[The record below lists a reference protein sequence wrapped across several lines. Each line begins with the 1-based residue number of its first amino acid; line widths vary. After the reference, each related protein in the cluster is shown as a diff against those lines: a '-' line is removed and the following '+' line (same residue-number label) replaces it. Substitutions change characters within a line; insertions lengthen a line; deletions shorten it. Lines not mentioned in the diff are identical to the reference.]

1 MFAGEACNCLASIL
15 DSIGRFEE
23 ALSLVKRVLAIQE
36 REVGPESPEIPQTL
50 QLMIMLLDKL
60 GRIDDIEPHYLRL
73 AKLTA
78 QFGGDDDMSET
89 DLSDT

>member
-1 MFAGEACNCLASIL
+1 MDPNSFLTSTDVCRGSMQLLGFDIGLNWKVRRGSFIGKAC
-15 DSIGRFEE
+15 IGHSRKG
-23 ALSLVKRVLAIQE
+23 SRP
-36 REVGPESPEIPQTL
+36 RE
-50 QLMIMLLDKL
+50 L

-78 QFGGDDDMSET
+78 QLGGDDDMSET